1 MRGCLL
7 SRLTVWTLTF
17 LALAGASGAE
27 PEEAQRE
34 VQEVEVIP
42 RREFFGNP
50 DRASVQI
57 SPDGTQISY
66 LAPLDGVMNVWVAP
80 RGDVSKARAVT
91 ADRGRGIRVYFWAY
105 TSRHIIYLQDKNGD
119 ENWRAYSVDLT
130 TGNEVDLT
138 PLEGVQARIQGVS
151 RYFPEEILVGLNDRN
166 PQLHDLYR
174 INIVTGARE
183 KVVENNEGF
192 FEYVTDDRYRVRFA
206 LRLTPDGGNEVM
218 KRAEDG
224 NWEPYLQIPQEDV
237 LTTSAVDFDESG
249 EVLYMIDSRGRDTA
263 ALKTVNLKTGEEVT
277 IGEDSRAD
285 VDGVL
290 IHPVRK
296 TIEAYATTYELREWR
311 LVDRSLAEDFAYLKG
326 VMSGA
331 WEIVSRSDDDRW
343 WIVADIRDDSPV
355 RYYLY
360 DRKKKEAQFLFT
372 NRSNLENKPLA
383 KMWPATISS
392 RDGLN
397 LVVYYTLPV
406 WSDRDGD
413 KKPDQPLPTVLWVH
427 GGPWFRDTW
436 GYNAVHQWLANRGYA
451 VISVNFR
458 GSTGFGKKF
467 LNAANREWGGKMH
480 DDLIDTVEWA
490 IREGI
495 ADPKKIA
502 IGGGSYGGYA
512 TLVGMTLT
520 PEVFACGVDLVGPS
534 NLITFMNAIPPYWK
548 PLMDLFITRVGDHR
562 TEEGRKFLMER
573 SPLTYVDRIKRP
585 LLIGQGAND
594 PRVNQKESDQIVEAM
609 QEKGIPVTYA
619 LYPDEGHGF
628 ARPENSL
635 SFFALADVFL
645 GNCLGGRTE
654 PIGDDLRGA
663 SLQVPVG
670 ASEIAGLEEA
680 LHALSLDSGSGQT
693 Q

>member
-17 LALAGASGAE
+17 LALAGASEAE

-66 LAPLDGVMNVWVAP
+66 LAPLDGVLNVWVAP
-80 RGDVSKARAVT
+80 RSDVSKARAVT

-105 TSRHIIYLQDKNGD
+105 TSRHIIYLKDKNGD
-119 ENWRAYSVDLT
+119 ENWRAYSVDLL

-192 FEYVTDDRYRVRFA
+192 FEYVSDDRYRVRFA
-206 LRLTPDGGNEVM
+206 FRLTPDGGNEVL

-224 NWEPYLQIPQEDV
+224 KWELYLQIPQEDV
-237 LTTSAVDFDESG
+237 LTTSPVDFDESG

-263 ALKTVNLKTGEEVT
+263 ALKTVNLKTGMEVT

-311 LVDRSLAEDFAYLKG
+311 LVDPSLAEDFAYLKE

-331 WEIVSRSDDDRW
+331 WEIVSRSDDDQW

-360 DRKKKEAQFLFT
+360 DRKKKQAQFLFT

-436 GYNAVHQWLANRGYA
+436 GYNAVHQWFANRGYA

>member
-1 MRGCLL
+1 MRGCIL
-7 SRLTVWTLTF
+7 SRLTVWALTF

-27 PEEAQRE
+27 PEEVQRE

-66 LAPLDGVMNVWVAP
+66 VAPLDGVLNVWVAP
-80 RGDVSKARAVT
+80 RGEVSRARAVT

-105 TSRHIIYLQDKNGD
+105 TSRHIIYLQDRNGD
-119 ENWRAYSVDLT
+119 ENWRAYSVDLR

-183 KVVENNEGF
+183 KVVENYEGF
-192 FEYVTDDRYRVRFA
+192 FGYVTDDRYQVRFA
-206 LRLTPDGGNEVM
+206 LRLTADGGNEVL

-224 NWEPYLQIPQEDV
+224 KWEPYLQIPQEDV
-237 LTTSAVDFDESG
+237 LTTSPVDFDESG

-331 WEIVSRSDDDRW
+331 WEIVSRSDDDQW

-360 DRKKKEAQFLFT
+360 DRKKKEAEFLFT
-372 NRSNLENKPLA
+372 NRSNLKNKPLA
-383 KMWPATISS
+383 KMRHTTISS

-413 KKPDQPLPTVLWVH
+413 KKPHQPLPTVLWVH

-520 PEVFACGVDLVGPS
+520 PAVFACGVDLVGPS

>member
-1 MRGCLL
+1 
-7 SRLTVWTLTF
+7 